1 MKNKLFKSLIVSC
14 IGIIT
19 LCSVAMAKDIAT
31 CYSSFGDWWN
41 KTGSTKTGYFWEE
54 GDNGW
59 TVFKAEWNNATN
71 KDKEK
76 YDEYSGD
83 DDKSTWYIYEENYKV
98 KVYTDESVN
107 GISKINGKYFI
118 MENGI
123 IADNTNTSG
132 YANKKDA
139 EKVQKNGGEEEKEET
154 EEKEEDED
162 SEEDKLSKIKLP
174 ILEDGIDGSWHEAT
188 DVSSI
193 TNASSNDW
201 VFITSDNDLIK
212 NGFIVVKEL
221 NSDKYNV
228 SKFNKDGIWEGY
240 LDKTGTL
247 SKTSGNNKTL
257 DEVIEIAKNKSKAS
271 TLNLDSQ
278 EEGELEDNSS
288 GYGGSSGSGGSSGG
302 SSNGSSSGKKKSYK
316 VEKVDSIE
324 PTFKLS
330 DLDYLRNSNGLQ
342 MFGMCISKDYARV
355 NEMTEWYNKDDN
367 MVKAGDWFEKAKYT
381 WNITKDL
388 LNNAMTGKN
397 YNYGDKNTFR
407 YDTKVLQSMQ
417 GKITEVQQE
426 KKNTLFST
434 ILLIVGVFIVLYGIV
449 LAIAWFLDARAI
461 TFMVDG
467 SSGGLFNILTIGRYL
482 AVDNGTRINEERLG
496 DMSYREV
503 GFFGMIKMVALLIII
518 GLALAVPPTREFV
531 VFVVKAVIDWVA
543 KAVGFTMED
552 L

>member
-1 MKNKLFKSLIVSC
+1 MKSKLLKSLIVAL
-14 IGIIT
+14 IGIIA

-31 CYSSFGDWWN
+31 CYSSFEDWWN
-41 KTGSTKTGYFWEE
+41 KTGSTKTGYFWSEE
-54 GDNGW
+54 DNGW

-107 GISKINGKYFI
+107 GISKINGKYFV

-139 EKVQKNGGEEEKEET
+139 EKVQKNGGEEEA

-162 SEEDKLSKIKLP
+162 NEEDEEEDKLSKIKLP

-193 TNASSNDW
+193 TNATSNDW

-257 DEVIEIAKNKSKAS
+257 DEVIEIARK
-271 TLNLDSQ
+271 
-278 EEGELEDNSS
+278 
-288 GYGGSSGSGGSSGG
+288 
-302 SSNGSSSGKKKSYK
+302 
-316 VEKVDSIE
+316 EKV
-324 PTFKLS
+324 L
-330 DLDYLRNSNGLQ
+330 
-342 MFGMCISKDYARV
+342 
-355 NEMTEWYNKDDN
+355 
-367 MVKAGDWFEKAKYT
+367 
-381 WNITKDL
+381 
-388 LNNAMTGKN
+388 
-397 YNYGDKNTFR
+397 
-407 YDTKVLQSMQ
+407 
-417 GKITEVQQE
+417 
-426 KKNTLFST
+426 
-434 ILLIVGVFIVLYGIV
+434 
-449 LAIAWFLDARAI
+449 
-461 TFMVDG
+461 
-467 SSGGLFNILTIGRYL
+467 
-482 AVDNGTRINEERLG
+482 
-496 DMSYREV
+496 
-503 GFFGMIKMVALLIII
+503 
-518 GLALAVPPTREFV
+518 
-531 VFVVKAVIDWVA
+531 
-543 KAVGFTMED
+543 
-552 L
+552 